1 MLPINQIIHNIQFKC
16 LFSLIHCPPVNS
28 RKAAKHLNDMQKE
41 AREMQSHCNVF
52 LRLSDEKLA
61 AHNRAKH
68 EKKKGVYQNR
78 GVSPLPTP
86 NQWTFLPESK
96 RAHNITPNDYSIQK
110 LLVAFILQMLAAD
123 EVGPGPDFTGDTIG
137 TRKLLVHGLG
147 KKLSSLI

>member
-1 MLPINQIIHNIQFKC
+1 MK
-16 LFSLIHCPPVNS
+16 
-28 RKAAKHLNDMQKE
+28 
-41 AREMQSHCNVF
+41 
-52 LRLSDEKLA
+52 
-61 AHNRAKH
+61 
-68 EKKKGVYQNR
+68 KKKGVYQNR

-86 NQWTFLPESK
+86 NQWAFLPESK

-123 EVGPGPDFTGDTIG
+123 EVGPGPHFTGDTIG